1 MSRRPGTLTAAAL
14 VALVLPLSLAACGDD
29 EVASDPAA
37 PASAGSEAGSE
48 AGAPCDVV
56 TDEQATASAGTPQ
69 TVTGPADQGLRTV
82 CGTRVDPDDSLALEW
97 SLQEPDRTLAELVEE
112 ESDGGLEQEPL
123 DLGGTEA
130 VLMTGEFAGL
140 DLARVV
146 TVVDA
151 GLLVVNATNSGI
163 GDPRP
168 VEQLVQIATDVAS
181 SYAG

>member
-14 VALVLPLSLAACGDD
+14 LSLVLPLTLAACGEREGAD
-29 EVASDPAA
+29 EVDADPTSSDGPA
-37 PASAGSEAGSE
+37 E

-56 TDEQATASAGTPQ
+56 TDARASDWAGTPQ
-69 TVTGPADQGLRTV
+69 TVTGPTDQGLRTV

-97 SLQEPDRTLAELVEE
+97 SFQEPDRTLAELVEE
-112 ESDGGLEQEPL
+112 ESDGGLVQEPL
-123 DLGGTEA
+123 DLGGTDA

-163 GDPRP
+163 GEPRP
-168 VEQLVQIATDVAS
+168 VDELVRIATDVAS